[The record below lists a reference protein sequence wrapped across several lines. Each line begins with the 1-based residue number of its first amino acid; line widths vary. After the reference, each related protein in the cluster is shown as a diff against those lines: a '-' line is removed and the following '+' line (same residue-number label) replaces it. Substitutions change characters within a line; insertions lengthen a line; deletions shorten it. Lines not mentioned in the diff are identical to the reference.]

1 MHSIPGGGDGKKI
14 EPKKICWGMGG
25 SISSIPYSGKC
36 TK

>member
-25 SISSIPYSGKC
+25 FHKQHSLFRKVY
-36 TK
+36 